1 MPKMN
6 LKCDSQDTTKEGC
19 HAKKPKV
26 ESVYHSVFPR
36 KEPARLPASGG
47 RAGCV
52 VGSLVKFEKA
62 IMKDGQ
68 RTF

>member
-1 MPKMN
+1 MPKRN
-6 LKCDSQDTTKEGC
+6 LKCDTQDTTKKEGC

-47 RAGCV
+47 GAGCV
-52 VGSLVKFEKA
+52 VRSLVKFEKA
-62 IMKDGQ
+62 V
-68 RTF
+68 